1 MKGSF
6 AEEHQ
11 VCRVERQKEGS
22 MKRLMKKMTVVV
34 SVVAFCA
41 FGFMGCEKE
50 GPAEK
55 AGKEI
60 DKAFDSAKKE
70 IDKATGH

>member
-1 MKGSF
+1 MKEF
-6 AEEHQ
+6 
-11 VCRVERQKEGS
+11 
-22 MKRLMKKMTVVV
+22 LKKMTVVI
-34 SVVAFCA
+34 SVLAFCA

>member
-1 MKGSF
+1 MKAF
-6 AEEHQ
+6 
-11 VCRVERQKEGS
+11 
-22 MKRLMKKMTVVV
+22 MKKMTVGF
-34 SVVAFCA
+34 SVLAFCA

-70 IDKATGH
+70 LDKATGH

>member
-1 MKGSF
+1 MKEVIRKITIVF
-6 AEEHQ
+6 
-11 VCRVERQKEGS
+11 
-22 MKRLMKKMTVVV
+22 TVL
-34 SVVAFCA
+34 AFCA

-70 IDKATGH
+70 LDKATEH